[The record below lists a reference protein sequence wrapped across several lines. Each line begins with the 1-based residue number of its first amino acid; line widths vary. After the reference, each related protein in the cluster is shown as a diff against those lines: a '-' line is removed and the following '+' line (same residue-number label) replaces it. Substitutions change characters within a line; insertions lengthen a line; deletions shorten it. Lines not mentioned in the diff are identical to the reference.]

1 MKNIVLFGKPG
12 SGKGT
17 QASLIEKKYN
27 YVHISTGDVFRNNIN
42 QKTQLGLQ
50 AKKFIDSG
58 DLVHDNLTIK
68 MLEDKVE
75 NYKTPSGFIF
85 DGFPRTIGQAD
96 GLINMGIDVD
106 LVIEIAL
113 LDEII
118 ISRMSGRR
126 IHLASGRSY
135 HVEFNPPKVD
145 GKDDL
150 TGEDL
155 IQRDDDKP
163 KTVLARIE
171 VYKNQTDPLID
182 YYQDLEDSTNL
193 RYLKIDGSDSP
204 DAVSKEI
211 LKNIENF

>member
-1 MKNIVLFGKPG
+1 
-12 SGKGT
+12 
-17 QASLIEKKYN
+17 
-27 YVHISTGDVFRNNIN
+27 
-42 QKTQLGLQ
+42 
-50 AKKFIDSG
+50 
-58 DLVHDNLTIK
+58 
-68 MLEDKVE
+68 
-75 NYKTPSGFIF
+75 
-85 DGFPRTIGQAD
+85 
-96 GLINMGIDVD
+96 MGIDVD

-113 LDEII
+113 LDKII

-163 KTVLARIE
+163 ETVLARIE

-182 YYQDLEDSTNL
+182 YYQNLEDSADL